1 MVTAGNRVLAVN
13 EAKVYG
19 FINVQK
25 QACAN
30 RVQKKM
36 GTTVGNF
43 VQKHKR
49 DAGERM
55 SGKGYLTGDLITRL
69 TSYYDCAL
77 KSHSGNVDK
86 MHKAVWAIYYHVT
99 STSEQP
105 NHSYCPQGPESWC
118 MHNAAMEKNG
128 PMPKSKYNSP
138 EAVSHALDLVYES
151 LSDKKLMRRCAREK
165 TQNAKK

>member
-1 MVTAGNRVLAVN
+1 MVTAGHRVLAVN

-25 QACAN
+25 QDCAN

-86 MHKAVWAIYYHVT
+86 MHKAV
-99 STSEQP
+99 
-105 NHSYCPQGPESWC
+105 
-118 MHNAAMEKNG
+118 
-128 PMPKSKYNSP
+128 
-138 EAVSHALDLVYES
+138 
-151 LSDKKLMRRCAREK
+151 
-165 TQNAKK
+165 